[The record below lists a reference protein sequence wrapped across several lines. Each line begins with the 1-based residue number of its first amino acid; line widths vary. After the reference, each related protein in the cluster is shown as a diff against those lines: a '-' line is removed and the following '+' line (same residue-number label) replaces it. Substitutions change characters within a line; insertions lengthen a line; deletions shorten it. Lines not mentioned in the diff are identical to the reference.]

1 MHTISPRT
9 VLLPWDACQEGGGRT
24 LKQKHSKASFGE
36 AELFAASFRHFPV
49 PSCTHTHACW
59 LQEPLTQQEWCTFS
73 SWILLICERFSLNAF
88 TGRCQANRIFSSA
101 PCLLMKTRPFLKHCV
116 MLCFIQITLKLSV
129 MRLLQFLI
137 PWNSTMNPLVVT
149 SSWLSRM
156 QKPYLGRAAGHRG
169 CPWLN
174 TSRYVLRLLVS
185 FLVWVY
191 PKKSLPSKK
200 SIKLLYLDTDKDTM
214 LLTGFLDCAN
224 TNSNRRS
231 YWSRKINFD

>member
-1 MHTISPRT
+1 
-9 VLLPWDACQEGGGRT
+9 
-24 LKQKHSKASFGE
+24 
-36 AELFAASFRHFPV
+36 
-49 PSCTHTHACW
+49 
-59 LQEPLTQQEWCTFS
+59 
-73 SWILLICERFSLNAF
+73 
-88 TGRCQANRIFSSA
+88 
-101 PCLLMKTRPFLKHCV
+101 

-174 TSRYVLRLLVS
+174 TSRYVLRLLIS

-200 SIKLLYLDTDKDTM
+200 SIKLLYLDTDQDTM

-231 YWSRKINFD
+231 YWSRKVNFDYVLPEIPSYSKSVGCSCCTCDLPHLWCSAAAAFAFQKQKITVLCILLQYF